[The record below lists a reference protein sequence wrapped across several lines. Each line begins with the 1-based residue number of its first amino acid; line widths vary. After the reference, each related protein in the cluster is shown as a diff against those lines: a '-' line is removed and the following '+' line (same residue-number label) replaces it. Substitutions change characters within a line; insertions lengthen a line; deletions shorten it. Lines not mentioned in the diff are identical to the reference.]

1 LARVPEGEHT
11 RLGCARL
18 LERGRY
24 SGQKGENMYKSI
36 VVGIDRSDTARAAML
51 KAADLAKL
59 TGARV
64 HIVTA
69 SAKGY
74 LAELVAI
81 EPMGAG
87 MVEALRTAEAEV
99 ESAADEL
106 LKRASDEVRDRGVEV
121 ETHLVDSSPADA
133 IVDVAQS
140 VGADLIVVGNRG
152 MRGAKRYVLGS
163 VPNAVAHHAPCDVTI
178 VSTT

>member
-1 LARVPEGEHT
+1 
-11 RLGCARL
+11 
-18 LERGRY
+18 
-24 SGQKGENMYKSI
+24 MYKTI
-36 VVGIDRSDTARAAML
+36 VVGIDGSDTARAAML

-69 SAKGY
+69 SAKGH
-74 LAELVAI
+74 LADLVAI
-81 EPMGAG
+81 EPIAAG
-87 MVEALRTAEAEV
+87 MMEALKSAESEMK
-99 ESAADEL
+99 SASEAML
-106 LKRASDEVRDRGVEV
+106 ARASEEVGARGVDV
-121 ETHLVDSSPADA
+121 ETHIVDEPPADA

-140 VGADLIVVGNRG
+140 VGADLIIVGNKG
-152 MRGAKRYVLGS
+152 MRGTKRYVLGS

>member
-1 LARVPEGEHT
+1 
-11 RLGCARL
+11 
-18 LERGRY
+18 
-24 SGQKGENMYKSI
+24 MYKTI
-36 VVGIDRSDTARAAML
+36 VVGIDGSDSARAAML

-81 EPMGAG
+81 EPIAAG
-87 MVEALRTAEAEV
+87 MIEALKTAESEV
-99 ESAADEL
+99 EHASEAMLARAAEEV
-106 LKRASDEVRDRGVEV
+106 ASRGVEV
-121 ETHLVDSSPADA
+121 ETHIIDAAPADA
-133 IVDVAQS
+133 IVDTAAS
-140 VGADLIVVGNRG
+140 VGADLIVVGNKG
-152 MRGAKRYVLGS
+152 MKGSKRYVLGS
-163 VPNAVAHHAPCDVTI
+163 VPNSVAHHASCDVTI

>member
-1 LARVPEGEHT
+1 
-11 RLGCARL
+11 
-18 LERGRY
+18 
-24 SGQKGENMYKSI
+24 MYKSI
-36 VVGIDRSDTARAAML
+36 VVGIDGSDTARAAML

-81 EPMGAG
+81 EPMAAG
-87 MVEALRTAEAEV
+87 VLEALKTTESQV
-99 ESAADEL
+99 ESASEAML
-106 LKRASDEVRDRGVEV
+106 ARAAEEVGSRGVEV
-121 ETHLVDSSPADA
+121 ETHIVDAPPADA
-133 IVDVAQS
+133 IVDVAS
-140 VGADLIVVGNRG
+140 NVGADLIIVGNKG
-152 MRGAKRYVLGS
+152 MRGSKRYVLGS
-163 VPNAVAHHAPCDVTI
+163 VPNSVAHHAPCDVTI

>member
-1 LARVPEGEHT
+1 
-11 RLGCARL
+11 
-18 LERGRY
+18 
-24 SGQKGENMYKSI
+24 MYKAI
-36 VVGIDRSDTARAAML
+36 VVGIDGSDTARAAML

-74 LAELVAI
+74 LAELVAL
-81 EPMGAG
+81 EPMAAGA
-87 MVEALRTAEAEV
+87 VEALKAAETEV
-99 ESAADEL
+99 ESVSESLLARAAEEA
-106 LKRASDEVRDRGVEV
+106 RSRGLDV
-121 ETHLVDSSPADA
+121 ETHLVDGPPADV

-140 VGADLIVVGNRG
+140 VGADLIIVGNKG
-152 MRGAKRYVLGS
+152 MRGTKRYMLGS
-163 VPNAVAHHAPCDVTI
+163 VPNSVAHHAPCDVTI

>member
-1 LARVPEGEHT
+1 
-11 RLGCARL
+11 
-18 LERGRY
+18 
-24 SGQKGENMYKSI
+24 MYKAI
-36 VVGIDRSDTARAAML
+36 VVGVDGSDTARAAML

-74 LAELVAI
+74 LAELVAM
-81 EPMGAG
+81 EPMAAG
-87 MVEALRTAEAEV
+87 VLEALKTAESQV
-99 ESAADEL
+99 ESASEKMLA
-106 LKRASDEVRDRGVEV
+106 RAAEEVASRGVEV
-121 ETHLVDSSPADA
+121 ETHVVDSPPADA

-140 VGADLIVVGNRG
+140 VGADLIVVGNKG
-152 MRGAKRYVLGS
+152 MHGAKRYVLGS

>member
-1 LARVPEGEHT
+1 
-11 RLGCARL
+11 
-18 LERGRY
+18 
-24 SGQKGENMYKSI
+24 MYKTI
-36 VVGIDRSDTARAAML
+36 VVGIDGSDTARAAML

-69 SAKGY
+69 SAKGH
-74 LAELVAI
+74 LADLVAI
-81 EPMGAG
+81 EPIAAG
-87 MVEALRTAEAEV
+87 MLEALKGAESEMK
-99 ESAADEL
+99 SASEAML
-106 LKRASDEVRDRGVEV
+106 ARASEEVGARGVDV
-121 ETHLVDSSPADA
+121 ETHIVDEPPADA

-140 VGADLIVVGNRG
+140 VGADLIIIGNKG
-152 MRGAKRYVLGS
+152 MRGTKRYVLGS

>member
-1 LARVPEGEHT
+1 
-11 RLGCARL
+11 
-18 LERGRY
+18 
-24 SGQKGENMYKSI
+24 MYKSI
-36 VVGIDRSDTARAAML
+36 VVGIDGSGTARAAML

-74 LAELVAI
+74 LAEMVAI
-81 EPMGAG
+81 EPMAAG
-87 MVEALRTAEAEV
+87 IIEALRTAESEV
-99 ESAADEL
+99 ESASEKMLA
-106 LKRASDEVRDRGVEV
+106 RAAEEVGSRGVEV
-121 ETHLVDSSPADA
+121 ETHIVDSPPADA

-140 VGADLIVVGNRG
+140 VGADLIVVGNKG
-152 MRGAKRYVLGS
+152 MRGSKRYVLGS
-163 VPNAVAHHAPCDVTI
+163 VPNSVAHHAPCDVTI